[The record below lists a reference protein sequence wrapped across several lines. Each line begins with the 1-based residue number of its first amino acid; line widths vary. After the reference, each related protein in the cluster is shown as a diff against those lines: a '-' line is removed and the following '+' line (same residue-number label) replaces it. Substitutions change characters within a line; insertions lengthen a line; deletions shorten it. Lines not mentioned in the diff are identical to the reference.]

1 MINYKRAQ
9 DEGERGKVWGRG
21 VGRFFT
27 QKVVGALNAVP
38 MEVVEVGM
46 SPMSNMHLYRH
57 MSGRRTEE

>member
-27 QKVVGALNAVP
+27 QKVVGAWNALP
-38 MEVVEVGM
+38 MEVMEAGAL
-46 SPMSNMHLYRH
+46 PMFKVHLDRH
-57 MSGRRTEE
+57 MNKRRTEE